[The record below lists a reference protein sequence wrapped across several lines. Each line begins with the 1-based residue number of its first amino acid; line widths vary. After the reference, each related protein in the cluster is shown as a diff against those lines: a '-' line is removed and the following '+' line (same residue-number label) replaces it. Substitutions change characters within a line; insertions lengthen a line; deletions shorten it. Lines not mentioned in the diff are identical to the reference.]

1 MGNLDRRSFLKG
13 GVVAA
18 GAAAFAGTLSACAP
32 SAPQET
38 GAADE
43 TLATTGEAWYGSP
56 ADPATFDVVDT
67 VDCEVLVCGL
77 GAGGI
82 TATAAAAEKGMNVI
96 AIEKG
101 AGHGSIKSNIG
112 IIGARIDA
120 DCGVEVDPMK
130 VLDEHTRYT
139 NGWCDPRVTRVWVRE
154 SGETF
159 DWICDSIAEFGAT
172 PFFEYDVDEGMHG
185 VWPVYPVEHGF
196 HYTYTEEEQAKADEA
211 VAQSGDPAAA
221 MGILPQVGDYVL
233 RKAEEWGADLR
244 YETQLLQ
251 LAQDDAGKVTGAYAQ
266 IKDGV
271 VLFNASK
278 GVILATG
285 GYEADPELLVEL
297 NPAAAAIGGVS
308 MAQAGC
314 NGEGIKAGIWVGG
327 QKDEIPTLMTFER
340 AAIAPDAELGY
351 PYQGMTCWM
360 GDQPFLK
367 VNMNGQ
373 RVCCETSPYDYPLFV
388 ASHQPGHKL
397 ASIWDSDYQNQIVSF
412 HTIGCSRINLSETV
426 NPDGVPTGVGLSFPA
441 NDMMIGAAIEAGIIQ
456 QADTIEELAEKLLI
470 DPAALTAT
478 VERYNELAA
487 KGVDEDFGKPA
498 KDLFALSKPPYFGS
512 YFGGHVLCT
521 IDGLRID
528 EHMRVVNADNQ
539 PIDGLYAVGNCSGSM
554 YAGSYPEL
562 FIGNANGRTITHA
575 RHAVMHIAGEVK

>member
-18 GAAAFAGTLSACAP
+18 GAAAFAGALSACAP

-82 TATAAAAEKGMNVI
+82 TAAAAAAEKGMNVI

-101 AGHGSIKSNIG
+101 AGHGSIKSDIG
-112 IIGARIDA
+112 VIGTRIDT
-120 DCGVEVDPMK
+120 VEVDPLQM
-130 VLDEHTRYT
+130 LNEHTRYA
-139 NGWCDPRVTRVWVRE
+139 NGWCDPRVTRVWATE
-154 SGETF
+154 SGATF
-159 DWICDSIAEFGAT
+159 DWISDSIAEFGAT
-172 PFFEYDVDEGMHG
+172 PYFEYDVDEGTHG
-185 VWPVYPVEHGF
+185 VWPVYPTDHGF
-196 HYTYTEEEQAKADEA
+196 HYTYTEEEQAKADAA
-211 VAQSGDPAAA
+211 VAESGDPAAA
-221 MGILPQVGDYVL
+221 QGILPQVGDYML
-233 RKAEEWGADLR
+233 KKAEEWGADLR
-244 YETQLLQ
+244 YETPFVQ
-251 LAQDDAGKVTGAYAQ
+251 LAQDENGKVTGAYAK
-266 IKDGV
+266 IGDGY

-285 GYEADPELLVEL
+285 GYEANPDLLAEL
-297 NPAAAAIGGVS
+297 NPDAAAIGGVS
-308 MAQAGC
+308 MTQAGC
-314 NGEGIKAGIWVGG
+314 EGEGIKAGIWAGG
-327 QKDEIPTLMTFER
+327 MKDEIPTLMTFAR
-340 AAIAPDAELGY
+340 AAVAPDAELGY
-351 PYQGMTCWM
+351 PYQGMTCWI

-367 VNMNGQ
+367 VNLDGA
-373 RVCCETSPYDYPLFV
+373 RVCCETAPYDYPLHV
-388 ASHQPGHKL
+388 AALQPEYKL
-397 ASIWDSDYQNQIVSF
+397 ASIWDSDYQNQTVAF
-412 HTIGCSRINLSETV
+412 HTIGCSRINMSDTV
-426 NPDGVPTGVGLSFPA
+426 DAAGVPTGEGLSFPA
-441 NDMMIGAAIEAGIIQ
+441 CDMMIGAAMEAGIVQ
-456 QADTIEELAEKLLI
+456 QADTIEELAEKLRV
-470 DPAALTAT
+470 DPAGLTAT

-498 KDLFALSKPPYFGS
+498 KDLLPLSKPPYFGAF
-512 YFGGHVLCT
+512 FGGHVLCT
-521 IDGLRID
+521 LDGLRID
-528 EHMRVVNADNQ
+528 EHMRVLNTERK
-539 PIDGLYAVGNCSGSM
+539 PIEGLYAVGNCSGSM

>member
-18 GAAAFAGTLSACAP
+18 GAAAFAGALSACAP

-82 TATAAAAEKGMNVI
+82 TAAAAAAEKGMNVI

-101 AGHGSIKSNIG
+101 AGHGSIKSDIG
-112 IIGARIDA
+112 VIGTRIDT
-120 DCGVEVDPMK
+120 VEVDPLQM
-130 VLDEHTRYT
+130 LNEHTRYA
-139 NGWCDPRVTRVWVRE
+139 NGWCDPRVTRVWATE
-154 SGETF
+154 SGATF
-159 DWICDSIAEFGAT
+159 DWISDSIAEFGAT
-172 PFFEYDVDEGMHG
+172 PYFEYDVDEGTHG
-185 VWPVYPVEHGF
+185 VWPVYPTDHGF
-196 HYTYTEEEQAKADEA
+196 HYTYTEEEQAKADAA
-211 VAQSGDPAAA
+211 VAESGDPAAA
-221 MGILPQVGDYVL
+221 QGILPQMGDYML
-233 RKAEEWGADLR
+233 KKAEEWGADLR
-244 YETQLLQ
+244 YETPFVQ
-251 LAQDDAGKVTGAYAQ
+251 LAQDENGKVTGAYAK
-266 IKDGV
+266 IGDGC

-285 GYEADPELLVEL
+285 GYEANPDLLAEL
-297 NPAAAAIGGVS
+297 NPDAAAIGGVS
-308 MAQAGC
+308 MTQAGC
-314 NGEGIKAGIWVGG
+314 EGEGIKAGIWAGG
-327 QKDEIPTLMTFER
+327 MKDEIPTLMTFAR
-340 AAIAPDAELGY
+340 AAVAPDAELGY
-351 PYQGMTCWM
+351 PYQGMTCWI

-367 VNMNGQ
+367 VNLDGA
-373 RVCCETSPYDYPLFV
+373 RVCCETAPYDYPLHV
-388 ASHQPGHKL
+388 AALQPEYKL
-397 ASIWDSDYQNQIVSF
+397 ASIWDSDYQNQIVAF
-412 HTIGCSRINLSETV
+412 HTIGCSRINMSDTV
-426 NPDGVPTGVGLSFPA
+426 DAAGVPTGEGLSFPA
-441 NDMMIGAAIEAGIIQ
+441 CDMMIGAAMEAGIVQ
-456 QADTIEELAEKLLI
+456 QADTIEELAEKLRV
-470 DPAALTAT
+470 DPAGLTAT

-498 KDLFALSKPPYFGS
+498 KDLLPLSKPPYFGAF
-512 YFGGHVLCT
+512 FGGHVLCT
-521 IDGLRID
+521 LDGLRID
-528 EHMRVVNADNQ
+528 EHMRVLNTERK
-539 PIDGLYAVGNCSGSM
+539 PIEGLYAVGNCSGSM

>member
-18 GAAAFAGTLSACAP
+18 GAAAFAGALSACAP

-82 TATAAAAEKGMNVI
+82 TAAAAAAEKGMNVI

-101 AGHGSIKSNIG
+101 AGHGSIKSDIG
-112 IIGARIDA
+112 VIGTRIDT
-120 DCGVEVDPMK
+120 VEVDPLQM
-130 VLDEHTRYT
+130 LNEHTRYA
-139 NGWCDPRVTRVWVRE
+139 NGWCDPRVTRAWATE
-154 SGETF
+154 SGVTF
-159 DWICDSIAEFGAT
+159 DWISDSIAEFGAT
-172 PFFEYDVDEGMHG
+172 PYFEYDVDEGTHG
-185 VWPVYPVEHGF
+185 VWPVYPTDHGF
-196 HYTYTEEEQAKADEA
+196 HYTYTEEEQAKADAA
-211 VAQSGDPAAA
+211 VAESGDPAAA
-221 MGILPQVGDYVL
+221 QGILPQVGDYML
-233 RKAEEWGADLR
+233 KKAEEWGADLR
-244 YETQLLQ
+244 YETPFVQ
-251 LAQDDAGKVTGAYAQ
+251 LAQDENGKVTGAYAK
-266 IKDGV
+266 IGDGC

-285 GYEADPELLVEL
+285 GYEANPDLLAEL
-297 NPAAAAIGGVS
+297 NPDAAAIGGVS
-308 MAQAGC
+308 MTQAGC
-314 NGEGIKAGIWVGG
+314 EGEGIKAGIWAGG
-327 QKDEIPTLMTFER
+327 MKDEIPTLMTFAR
-340 AAIAPDAELGY
+340 AAVAPDAELGY
-351 PYQGMTCWM
+351 PYQGMTCWI

-367 VNMNGQ
+367 VNLDGA
-373 RVCCETSPYDYPLFV
+373 RVCCETAPYDYPLHV
-388 ASHQPGHKL
+388 AALQPEYKL
-397 ASIWDSDYQNQIVSF
+397 ASIWDSDYQNQIVAF
-412 HTIGCSRINLSETV
+412 HTIGCSRINMSDTV
-426 NPDGVPTGVGLSFPA
+426 DAAGVPTGEGLSFPA
-441 NDMMIGAAIEAGIIQ
+441 CDMMIGAAMEAGIVQ
-456 QADTIEELAEKLLI
+456 QADTIEELAEKLRV
-470 DPAALTAT
+470 DPAGLTAT

-498 KDLFALSKPPYFGS
+498 KDLLPLSKPPYFGAF
-512 YFGGHVLCT
+512 FGGHVLCT
-521 IDGLRID
+521 LDGLRID
-528 EHMRVVNADNQ
+528 EHMRVLNTERK
-539 PIDGLYAVGNCSGSM
+539 PIEGLYAVGNCSGSM

>member
-18 GAAAFAGTLSACAP
+18 GAAAFAGALSACAP

-82 TATAAAAEKGMNVI
+82 TAAAAAAEKGMNVI

-101 AGHGSIKSNIG
+101 AGHGSIKSDIG
-112 IIGARIDA
+112 VIGTRIDT
-120 DCGVEVDPMK
+120 VEVDPLQM
-130 VLDEHTRYT
+130 LNEHTRYA
-139 NGWCDPRVTRVWVRE
+139 NGWCDPLVTRVWATE
-154 SGETF
+154 SGATF
-159 DWICDSIAEFGAT
+159 DWISDSIAEFGAT
-172 PFFEYDVDEGMHG
+172 PYFEYDVDEGTHG
-185 VWPVYPVEHGF
+185 VWPVYPTDHGF
-196 HYTYTEEEQAKADEA
+196 HYTYTEEEQAKADAA
-211 VAQSGDPAAA
+211 VAESGDPAAA
-221 MGILPQVGDYVL
+221 QGILPQVGDYML
-233 RKAEEWGADLR
+233 KKAEEWGADLR
-244 YETQLLQ
+244 YETPFVQ
-251 LAQDDAGKVTGAYAQ
+251 LAQDENGKVTGAYAK
-266 IKDGV
+266 IGDGY

-285 GYEADPELLVEL
+285 GYEANPDLLAEL
-297 NPAAAAIGGVS
+297 NPDAAAIGGVS
-308 MAQAGC
+308 MTQAGC
-314 NGEGIKAGIWVGG
+314 EGEGIKAGIWAGG
-327 QKDEIPTLMTFER
+327 MKDEIPTLMTFAR
-340 AAIAPDAELGY
+340 AAVAPDAELGY
-351 PYQGMTCWM
+351 PYQGMTCWI

-367 VNMNGQ
+367 VNLDGA
-373 RVCCETSPYDYPLFV
+373 RVCCETAPYDYPLHV
-388 ASHQPGHKL
+388 AALQPEYKL
-397 ASIWDSDYQNQIVSF
+397 ASIWDSDYQNQIVAF
-412 HTIGCSRINLSETV
+412 HTIGCSRINMSDTV
-426 NPDGVPTGVGLSFPA
+426 DAAGVPTGEGLSFPA
-441 NDMMIGAAIEAGIIQ
+441 CDMMIGAAMEAGIVQ
-456 QADTIEELAEKLLI
+456 QADTIEELAEKLRV
-470 DPAALTAT
+470 DPAGLTAT

-498 KDLFALSKPPYFGS
+498 KDLLPLSKPPYFGAF
-512 YFGGHVLCT
+512 FGGHVLCT
-521 IDGLRID
+521 LDGLRID
-528 EHMRVVNADNQ
+528 EHMRVLNTERK
-539 PIDGLYAVGNCSGSM
+539 PIEGLYAVGNCSGSM

>member
-18 GAAAFAGTLSACAP
+18 GAAAFAGALSACAP

-82 TATAAAAEKGMNVI
+82 TAAAAAAEKGMNVI

-101 AGHGSIKSNIG
+101 AGHGSIKSDIG
-112 IIGARIDA
+112 VIGTRIDT
-120 DCGVEVDPMK
+120 VEVDPLQM
-130 VLDEHTRYT
+130 LNEHTRYA
-139 NGWCDPRVTRVWVRE
+139 NGWCDPRVTRVWATE
-154 SGETF
+154 SGAAF
-159 DWICDSIAEFGAT
+159 DWISDSIAEFGAT
-172 PFFEYDVDEGMHG
+172 PYFEYDVDEGTHG
-185 VWPVYPVEHGF
+185 VWPVYPTDHGF
-196 HYTYTEEEQAKADEA
+196 HYTYTEEEQAKADAA
-211 VAQSGDPAAA
+211 VAESGDPAAA
-221 MGILPQVGDYVL
+221 QGILPQVGDYML
-233 RKAEEWGADLR
+233 KKAEEWGADLR
-244 YETQLLQ
+244 YETPFVQ
-251 LAQDDAGKVTGAYAQ
+251 LAQDENGKVTGAYAK
-266 IKDGV
+266 IGDGC

-285 GYEADPELLVEL
+285 GYEANPDLLAEL
-297 NPAAAAIGGVS
+297 NPDAAAIGGVS
-308 MAQAGC
+308 MTQAGC
-314 NGEGIKAGIWVGG
+314 EGEGIKAGIWAGG
-327 QKDEIPTLMTFER
+327 MKDEIPTLMTFAR
-340 AAIAPDAELGY
+340 AAVAPDAELGY
-351 PYQGMTCWM
+351 PYQGMTCWI

-367 VNMNGQ
+367 VNLDGA
-373 RVCCETSPYDYPLFV
+373 RVCCETAPYDYPLHV
-388 ASHQPGHKL
+388 AALQPEYKL
-397 ASIWDSDYQNQIVSF
+397 ASIWDSDYQNQIVAF
-412 HTIGCSRINLSETV
+412 HTIGCSRINMSDTV
-426 NPDGVPTGVGLSFPA
+426 DAAGVPTGEGLSFPA
-441 NDMMIGAAIEAGIIQ
+441 CDMMIGAAMEAGIVQ
-456 QADTIEELAEKLLI
+456 QADTIEELAEKLRV
-470 DPAALTAT
+470 DPAGLTAT

-498 KDLFALSKPPYFGS
+498 KDLLPLSKPPYFGAF
-512 YFGGHVLCT
+512 FGGHVLCT
-521 IDGLRID
+521 LDGLRID
-528 EHMRVVNADNQ
+528 EHMRVLNTERK
-539 PIDGLYAVGNCSGSM
+539 PIEGLYAVGNCSGSM

>member
-18 GAAAFAGTLSACAP
+18 GAAAFAGALSACAP

-82 TATAAAAEKGMNVI
+82 TAAAAAAEKGMNVI

-101 AGHGSIKSNIG
+101 AGHGSIKSDIG
-112 IIGARIDA
+112 VIGTRIDT
-120 DCGVEVDPMK
+120 VEVDPLQM
-130 VLDEHTRYT
+130 LNEHTRYA
-139 NGWCDPRVTRVWVRE
+139 NGWCDPRVTRVWATE
-154 SGETF
+154 SGVTF
-159 DWICDSIAEFGAT
+159 DWISDSIAEFGAT
-172 PFFEYDVDEGMHG
+172 PYFEYDVDEGTHG
-185 VWPVYPVEHGF
+185 VWPVYPTDHGF
-196 HYTYTEEEQAKADEA
+196 HYTYTEEEQAKADAA
-211 VAQSGDPAAA
+211 VAESGDPAAA
-221 MGILPQVGDYVL
+221 QGILPQVGDYML
-233 RKAEEWGADLR
+233 KKAEEWGADLR
-244 YETQLLQ
+244 YETPFVQ
-251 LAQDDAGKVTGAYAQ
+251 LAQDENGKVTGAYAK
-266 IKDGV
+266 IGDGC

-285 GYEADPELLVEL
+285 GYEANPDLLAEL
-297 NPAAAAIGGVS
+297 NPDAAAIGGVS
-308 MAQAGC
+308 MTQAGC
-314 NGEGIKAGIWVGG
+314 EGEGIKAGIWAGG
-327 QKDEIPTLMTFER
+327 MKDEIPTLMTFAR
-340 AAIAPDAELGY
+340 AAVAPDAELGY
-351 PYQGMTCWM
+351 PYQGMTCWI

-367 VNMNGQ
+367 VNLDGA
-373 RVCCETSPYDYPLFV
+373 RVCCETAPYDYPLHV
-388 ASHQPGHKL
+388 AALQPEYKL
-397 ASIWDSDYQNQIVSF
+397 ASIWDSDYQNQIVAF
-412 HTIGCSRINLSETV
+412 HTIGCSRINMSDTV
-426 NPDGVPTGVGLSFPA
+426 DAAGVPTGEGLSFPVC
-441 NDMMIGAAIEAGIIQ
+441 DMMIGAAMEAGIVQ
-456 QADTIEELAEKLLI
+456 QADTIEELAEKLRV
-470 DPAALTAT
+470 DPAGLTAT

-498 KDLFALSKPPYFGS
+498 KDLLPLSKPPYFGAF
-512 YFGGHVLCT
+512 FGGHVLCT
-521 IDGLRID
+521 LDGLRID
-528 EHMRVVNADNQ
+528 EHMRVLNTERK
-539 PIDGLYAVGNCSGSM
+539 PIEGLYAVGNCSGSM

>member
-18 GAAAFAGTLSACAP
+18 GAAAFAGALSACAP

-82 TATAAAAEKGMNVI
+82 TAAAAAAEKGMNVI

-101 AGHGSIKSNIG
+101 AGHGSIKSDIG
-112 IIGARIDA
+112 VIGTRIDT
-120 DCGVEVDPMK
+120 VEVDPLQM
-130 VLDEHTRYT
+130 LNEHTRYA
-139 NGWCDPRVTRVWVRE
+139 NGWCDPRVTRVWATE
-154 SGETF
+154 SGATF
-159 DWICDSIAEFGAT
+159 DWISDSIAEFGAT
-172 PFFEYDVDEGMHG
+172 PYFEYDVDEGTHG
-185 VWPVYPVEHGF
+185 VWPVYPTDHGF
-196 HYTYTEEEQAKADEA
+196 HYTYTEEEQAKADAA
-211 VAQSGDPAAA
+211 VAESGDPAAA
-221 MGILPQVGDYVL
+221 QGILPQVGDYML
-233 RKAEEWGADLR
+233 KKAEEWGADLR
-244 YETQLLQ
+244 YETPFVQ
-251 LAQDDAGKVTGAYAQ
+251 LAQDENGKVTGAYAK
-266 IKDGV
+266 IGDGC

-285 GYEADPELLVEL
+285 GYEANPDLLAEL
-297 NPAAAAIGGVS
+297 NPDAAAIGGVS
-308 MAQAGC
+308 MTQAGC
-314 NGEGIKAGIWVGG
+314 EGEGIKAGIWAGG
-327 QKDEIPTLMTFER
+327 MKDEIPTLMTFAR
-340 AAIAPDAELGY
+340 AAVAPDAELGY
-351 PYQGMTCWM
+351 PYQGMTCWI

-367 VNMNGQ
+367 VNLDGA
-373 RVCCETSPYDYPLFV
+373 RVCCETAPYDYPLHV
-388 ASHQPGHKL
+388 AALQPEYKL
-397 ASIWDSDYQNQIVSF
+397 ASIWDSDYQNQIVAF
-412 HTIGCSRINLSETV
+412 HTIGCSRINMSDTV
-426 NPDGVPTGVGLSFPA
+426 DAAGVPTGEGLSFPA
-441 NDMMIGAAIEAGIIQ
+441 CDMMIGAAMEAGIVQ
-456 QADTIEELAEKLLI
+456 QADTIEELAEKLRV
-470 DPAALTAT
+470 DPAGLTAT

-498 KDLFALSKPPYFGS
+498 KDLLPLSKPPYFGAL
-512 YFGGHVLCT
+512 FGGHVLCT
-521 IDGLRID
+521 LDGLRID
-528 EHMRVVNADNQ
+528 EHMRVLNTERK
-539 PIDGLYAVGNCSGSM
+539 PIEGLYAVGNCSGSM

>member
-18 GAAAFAGTLSACAP
+18 GAAAFAGALSACAP

-82 TATAAAAEKGMNVI
+82 TAAAAAAEKGMNVI

-101 AGHGSIKSNIG
+101 AGHGSIKSDIG
-112 IIGARIDA
+112 VIGTRIDT
-120 DCGVEVDPMK
+120 VEVDPLQM
-130 VLDEHTRYT
+130 LNEHTRYA
-139 NGWCDPRVTRVWVRE
+139 NGWCDPRVTRVWATE
-154 SGETF
+154 SGVTF
-159 DWICDSIAEFGAT
+159 DWISDSIAEFGAT
-172 PFFEYDVDEGMHG
+172 PYFEYDVDEGTHG
-185 VWPVYPVEHGF
+185 VWPVYPTDHGF
-196 HYTYTEEEQAKADEA
+196 HYTYTEEEQAKADAA
-211 VAQSGDPAAA
+211 VAESGDPAAA
-221 MGILPQVGDYVL
+221 QGILPQVGDYML
-233 RKAEEWGADLR
+233 KKAEEWGADLR
-244 YETQLLQ
+244 YETPFVQ
-251 LAQDDAGKVTGAYAQ
+251 LAQDENGKVTGAYAK
-266 IKDGV
+266 IGDGC

-285 GYEADPELLVEL
+285 GYEANPDLLAEL
-297 NPAAAAIGGVS
+297 NPDAAAIGGVS
-308 MAQAGC
+308 MTQAGC
-314 NGEGIKAGIWVGG
+314 EGEGIKAGIWAGG
-327 QKDEIPTLMTFER
+327 MKDEIPTLMTFAR
-340 AAIAPDAELGY
+340 AAVAPDAELGY
-351 PYQGMTCWM
+351 PYQGMTCWI

-367 VNMNGQ
+367 VNLDGA
-373 RVCCETSPYDYPLFV
+373 RVCCETAPYDYPLHV
-388 ASHQPGHKL
+388 AALQPEYKL
-397 ASIWDSDYQNQIVSF
+397 ASIWDSDYQNQIVAF
-412 HTIGCSRINLSETV
+412 HTIGCSRINMSDTV
-426 NPDGVPTGVGLSFPA
+426 DAAGVPTGEGLSFPA
-441 NDMMIGAAIEAGIIQ
+441 CDMMIGAAMEAGIVQ
-456 QADTIEELAEKLLI
+456 QADTIEELAEKLRV
-470 DPAALTAT
+470 DPAGLTAT

-498 KDLFALSKPPYFGS
+498 KDLLPLSKPPYFGAF
-512 YFGGHVLCT
+512 FGGHVLYT
-521 IDGLRID
+521 LDGLRID
-528 EHMRVVNADNQ
+528 EHMRVLNTERK
-539 PIDGLYAVGNCSGSM
+539 PIEGLYAVGNCSGSM

>member
-18 GAAAFAGTLSACAP
+18 GAAAFAGALSACAP

-82 TATAAAAEKGMNVI
+82 TAAAAAAEKGMNVI

-101 AGHGSIKSNIG
+101 AGHGSIKSDIG
-112 IIGARIDA
+112 VIGTRIDT
-120 DCGVEVDPMK
+120 VEVDPLQM
-130 VLDEHTRYT
+130 LNEHTRYA
-139 NGWCDPRVTRVWVRE
+139 NGWCDPRVTRVWATE
-154 SGETF
+154 SGATF
-159 DWICDSIAEFGAT
+159 DWISDSIAEFGAT
-172 PFFEYDVDEGMHG
+172 PYFEYDVDEGTHG
-185 VWPVYPVEHGF
+185 VWPVYPTDHGF
-196 HYTYTEEEQAKADEA
+196 HYTYTEEEQAKADAA
-211 VAQSGDPAAA
+211 VAESGDPAAA
-221 MGILPQVGDYVL
+221 QGILPQVGDYML
-233 RKAEEWGADLR
+233 KKAEEWGADLR
-244 YETQLLQ
+244 YETPFVQ
-251 LAQDDAGKVTGAYAQ
+251 LAQDENGKVTGAYAK
-266 IKDGV
+266 IGDGY

-285 GYEADPELLVEL
+285 GYEANPDLLAEL
-297 NPAAAAIGGVS
+297 NPDAAAIGGVS
-308 MAQAGC
+308 MTQAGC
-314 NGEGIKAGIWVGG
+314 EGEGIKAGIWAGG
-327 QKDEIPTLMTFER
+327 MKDEIPTLMTFAR
-340 AAIAPDAELGY
+340 AAVAPDAELGY
-351 PYQGMTCWM
+351 PYQGMTCWI

-367 VNMNGQ
+367 VNLDGA
-373 RVCCETSPYDYPLFV
+373 RVCCETAPYDYPLHV
-388 ASHQPGHKL
+388 AALQPEYKL
-397 ASIWDSDYQNQIVSF
+397 ASIWDSDYQNQIVAF
-412 HTIGCSRINLSETV
+412 HTIGCSRINMSDTV
-426 NPDGVPTGVGLSFPA
+426 DAAGVPTGEGMPFPHR
-441 NDMMIGAAIEAGIIQ
+441 DMMIGAAMEAGIVQ
-456 QADTIEELAEKLLI
+456 QADTIEELAEKLRV
-470 DPAALTAT
+470 DPAGLTAT

-498 KDLFALSKPPYFGS
+498 KDLLPLSKPPYFGAF
-512 YFGGHVLCT
+512 FGGHVLCT
-521 IDGLRID
+521 LDGLRID
-528 EHMRVVNADNQ
+528 EHMRVLNTERK
-539 PIDGLYAVGNCSGSM
+539 PIEGLYAVGNCSGSM

>member
-18 GAAAFAGTLSACAP
+18 GAAAFAGALSACAP

-82 TATAAAAEKGMNVI
+82 TAAAAAAEKGMNVI

-101 AGHGSIKSNIG
+101 AGHGSIKSDIG
-112 IIGARIDA
+112 VIGTRIDT
-120 DCGVEVDPMK
+120 VEVDPLQM
-130 VLDEHTRYT
+130 LNEHTRYA
-139 NGWCDPRVTRVWVRE
+139 NGWCDPRVTRVWATE
-154 SGETF
+154 SGATF
-159 DWICDSIAEFGAT
+159 DWISDSIAEFGAT
-172 PFFEYDVDEGMHG
+172 PYFEYDVDEGTHG
-185 VWPVYPVEHGF
+185 VWPVYPTDHGF
-196 HYTYTEEEQAKADEA
+196 HYTYTEEEQAKADAA
-211 VAQSGDPAAA
+211 VAESGDPAAA
-221 MGILPQVGDYVL
+221 QGILPQVGDYML
-233 RKAEEWGADLR
+233 KKAEEWGADLR
-244 YETQLLQ
+244 YETPFVQ
-251 LAQDDAGKVTGAYAQ
+251 LAQDENGKVTGAYAK
-266 IKDGV
+266 IGDGY

-285 GYEADPELLVEL
+285 GYEANPDLLAEL
-297 NPAAAAIGGVS
+297 NPDAAAIGGAS
-308 MAQAGC
+308 MTQAGC
-314 NGEGIKAGIWVGG
+314 EGEGIKAGIWAGG
-327 QKDEIPTLMTFER
+327 MKDEIPTLMTFAR
-340 AAIAPDAELGY
+340 AAVAPDAELGY
-351 PYQGMTCWM
+351 PYQGMTCWI

-367 VNMNGQ
+367 VNLDGA
-373 RVCCETSPYDYPLFV
+373 RVCCETAPYDYPLHV
-388 ASHQPGHKL
+388 AALQPEYKL
-397 ASIWDSDYQNQIVSF
+397 ASIWDSDYQNQIVAF
-412 HTIGCSRINLSETV
+412 HTIGCSRINMSDTV
-426 NPDGVPTGVGLSFPA
+426 DAAGVPTGEGLSFPA
-441 NDMMIGAAIEAGIIQ
+441 CDMMIGAAMEAGIVQ
-456 QADTIEELAEKLLI
+456 QADTIEELAEKLRV
-470 DPAALTAT
+470 DPAGLTAT

-498 KDLFALSKPPYFGS
+498 KDLLPLSKPPYFGAF
-512 YFGGHVLCT
+512 FGGHVLCT
-521 IDGLRID
+521 LDGLRID
-528 EHMRVVNADNQ
+528 EHMRVLNTERK
-539 PIDGLYAVGNCSGSM
+539 PIEGLYAVGNCSGSM

>member
-18 GAAAFAGTLSACAP
+18 GAAAFAGALSACAP

-82 TATAAAAEKGMNVI
+82 TAAAAAAEKGMNVI

-101 AGHGSIKSNIG
+101 AGHGSIKSDIG
-112 IIGARIDA
+112 VIGTRIDT
-120 DCGVEVDPMK
+120 VEVDPLQM
-130 VLDEHTRYT
+130 LNEHTRYA
-139 NGWCDPRVTRVWVRE
+139 NGWCDPRVTRVWATE
-154 SGETF
+154 SGATF
-159 DWICDSIAEFGAT
+159 DWISDSIAEFGAT
-172 PFFEYDVDEGMHG
+172 PYFEYDVDEGTHG
-185 VWPVYPVEHGF
+185 VWPVYPTDHGF
-196 HYTYTEEEQAKADEA
+196 HYTYTEEEQAKADAA
-211 VAQSGDPAAA
+211 VAESGDPAAA
-221 MGILPQVGDYVL
+221 QGILPQVGDYML
-233 RKAEEWGADLR
+233 KKAEEWGADLR
-244 YETQLLQ
+244 YETPFVQ
-251 LAQDDAGKVTGAYAQ
+251 LAQDENGKVTGAYAK
-266 IKDGV
+266 IGDGC

-285 GYEADPELLVEL
+285 GYEANPDLLAEL
-297 NPAAAAIGGVS
+297 NPDAAAIGGVS
-308 MAQAGC
+308 MIQAGC
-314 NGEGIKAGIWVGG
+314 EGEGIKAGIWAGG
-327 QKDEIPTLMTFER
+327 MKDEIPTLMTFAR
-340 AAIAPDAELGY
+340 AAVAPDAELGY
-351 PYQGMTCWM
+351 PYQGMTCWI

-367 VNMNGQ
+367 VNLDGA
-373 RVCCETSPYDYPLFV
+373 RVCCETAPYDYPLHV
-388 ASHQPGHKL
+388 AALQPEYKL
-397 ASIWDSDYQNQIVSF
+397 ASIWDSDYQNQIVAF
-412 HTIGCSRINLSETV
+412 HTIGCSRINMSDTV
-426 NPDGVPTGVGLSFPA
+426 DAAGVPTGEGLSFPA
-441 NDMMIGAAIEAGIIQ
+441 CDMMIGAAMEAGIVQ
-456 QADTIEELAEKLLI
+456 QADTIEELAEKLRV
-470 DPAALTAT
+470 DPAGLTAT

-498 KDLFALSKPPYFGS
+498 KDLLPLSKPPYFGAF
-512 YFGGHVLCT
+512 FGGHVLCT
-521 IDGLRID
+521 LDGLRID
-528 EHMRVVNADNQ
+528 EHMRVLNTERK
-539 PIDGLYAVGNCSGSM
+539 PIEGLYAVGNCSGSM

>member
-18 GAAAFAGTLSACAP
+18 GAAAFAGALSACAP

-82 TATAAAAEKGMNVI
+82 TAAAAAAEKGMNVI

-101 AGHGSIKSNIG
+101 AGHGSIKSDIG
-112 IIGARIDA
+112 VIGTRIDT
-120 DCGVEVDPMK
+120 VEVDPLQM
-130 VLDEHTRYT
+130 LNEHTRYA
-139 NGWCDPRVTRVWVRE
+139 NGWCDPRVTRVWATE
-154 SGETF
+154 SGVTF
-159 DWICDSIAEFGAT
+159 DWISDSIAEFGAT
-172 PFFEYDVDEGMHG
+172 PYFEYDVDEGTHG
-185 VWPVYPVEHGF
+185 VWPVYPTDHGF
-196 HYTYTEEEQAKADEA
+196 HYTYTEEEQAKADAA
-211 VAQSGDPAAA
+211 VAESGDPAAA
-221 MGILPQVGDYVL
+221 QGILPQAGDYML
-233 RKAEEWGADLR
+233 KKAEEWGADLR
-244 YETQLLQ
+244 YETPFVQ
-251 LAQDDAGKVTGAYAQ
+251 LAQDENGKVTGAYAK
-266 IKDGV
+266 IGDGC

-285 GYEADPELLVEL
+285 GYEANPDLLAEL
-297 NPAAAAIGGVS
+297 NPDAAAIGGVS
-308 MAQAGC
+308 MTQAGC
-314 NGEGIKAGIWVGG
+314 EGEGIKAGIWAGG
-327 QKDEIPTLMTFER
+327 MKDEIPTLMTFAR
-340 AAIAPDAELGY
+340 AAVAPDAELGY
-351 PYQGMTCWM
+351 PYQGMTCWI

-367 VNMNGQ
+367 VNLDGA
-373 RVCCETSPYDYPLFV
+373 RVCCETAPYDYPLHV
-388 ASHQPGHKL
+388 AALQPEYKL
-397 ASIWDSDYQNQIVSF
+397 ASIWDSDYQNQIVAF
-412 HTIGCSRINLSETV
+412 HTIGCSRINMSDTV
-426 NPDGVPTGVGLSFPA
+426 DAAGVPTGEGLSFPA
-441 NDMMIGAAIEAGIIQ
+441 CDMMIGAAMEAGIVQ
-456 QADTIEELAEKLLI
+456 QADTIEELAEKLRV
-470 DPAALTAT
+470 DPAGLTAT

-498 KDLFALSKPPYFGS
+498 KDLLPLSKPPYFGAF
-512 YFGGHVLCT
+512 FGGHVLCT
-521 IDGLRID
+521 LDGLRID
-528 EHMRVVNADNQ
+528 EHMRVLNTERK
-539 PIDGLYAVGNCSGSM
+539 PIEGLYAVGNCSGSM

>member
-101 AGHGSIKSNIG
+101 AGHGSIKSDIG
-112 IIGARIDA
+112 VIGTRIDT
-120 DCGVEVDPMK
+120 VEVDPLQM
-130 VLDEHTRYT
+130 LNEHTRYA
-139 NGWCDPRVTRVWVRE
+139 NGWCDPRVTRVWATE
-154 SGETF
+154 SGATF
-159 DWICDSIAEFGAT
+159 DWISDSIAEFGAT
-172 PFFEYDVDEGMHG
+172 PYFEYDVDEGAHG
-185 VWPVYPVEHGF
+185 VWPVYPTDHGF
-196 HYTYTEEEQAKADEA
+196 HYTYTEEEQAKADAA
-211 VAQSGDPAAA
+211 VAESGDPAAA
-221 MGILPQVGDYVL
+221 QGILPQVGDYML
-233 RKAEEWGADLR
+233 KKAEEWGADLR
-244 YETQLLQ
+244 YETPFVQ
-251 LAQDDAGKVTGAYAQ
+251 LAQDENGKVTGAYA
-266 IKDGV
+266 KTGDGY

-285 GYEADPELLVEL
+285 GYEANPDLLAEL
-297 NPAAAAIGGVS
+297 NPDAAAIGGVS
-308 MAQAGC
+308 MTQAGC
-314 NGEGIKAGIWVGG
+314 EGDGIKAGIWAGG
-327 QKDEIPTLMTFER
+327 MKDEIPTLMTFAR
-340 AAIAPDAELGY
+340 AAVAPDAELGY
-351 PYQGMTCWM
+351 PYQGMTCWI

-367 VNMNGQ
+367 VNLDGA
-373 RVCCETSPYDYPLFV
+373 RVCCETAPYDYPLHV
-388 ASHQPGHKL
+388 AALQPEYKL
-397 ASIWDSDYQNQIVSF
+397 ASIWDSDYQNQIVAF
-412 HTIGCSRINLSETV
+412 HTIGCSRINMSDTV
-426 NPDGVPTGVGLSFPA
+426 DAAGVPTGEGLSFPA
-441 NDMMIGAAIEAGIIQ
+441 CDMMIGAAMEAGIVQ
-456 QADTIEELAEKLLI
+456 QADTIEELAEKLRV
-470 DPAALTAT
+470 DPAGLTAT

-498 KDLFALSKPPYFGS
+498 KDLLPLSKPPYFGAF
-512 YFGGHVLCT
+512 FGGHVLCT
-521 IDGLRID
+521 LDGLRID
-528 EHMRVVNADNQ
+528 EHMRVLSTDRK
-539 PIDGLYAVGNCSGSM
+539 PIEGLYAVGNCSGSV
-554 YAGSYPEL
+554 YAATYPEL

>member
-18 GAAAFAGTLSACAP
+18 GAAAFAGALSACAP

-82 TATAAAAEKGMNVI
+82 TAAAAAAEKGMNVI

-101 AGHGSIKSNIG
+101 AGHGSIKSDIG
-112 IIGARIDA
+112 VIGTRIDT
-120 DCGVEVDPMK
+120 VEVDPLQM
-130 VLDEHTRYT
+130 LNEHTRYA
-139 NGWCDPRVTRVWVRE
+139 NGWCDPRVTRVWATE
-154 SGETF
+154 SGVTF
-159 DWICDSIAEFGAT
+159 DWISDSIAEFGAT
-172 PFFEYDVDEGMHG
+172 PYFEYDVDEGTHG
-185 VWPVYPVEHGF
+185 VWPVYPTDHGF
-196 HYTYTEEEQAKADEA
+196 HYTYTEEEQAKADAA
-211 VAQSGDPAAA
+211 VAESGDPAAA
-221 MGILPQVGDYVL
+221 QGILPQVGDYML
-233 RKAEEWGADLR
+233 KKAEEWGADLR
-244 YETQLLQ
+244 YETPFVQ
-251 LAQDDAGKVTGAYAQ
+251 LAQDENGKVTGAYAK
-266 IKDGV
+266 IGDGC

-285 GYEADPELLVEL
+285 GYEANPDLLAEL
-297 NPAAAAIGGVS
+297 NPDAAAIGGVS
-308 MAQAGC
+308 MTQAGC
-314 NGEGIKAGIWVGG
+314 EGEGIKAGIWAGG
-327 QKDEIPTLMTFER
+327 MKDEIPTLMTFAR
-340 AAIAPDAELGY
+340 AAVAPDAELGY
-351 PYQGMTCWM
+351 PYQGMTCWI

-367 VNMNGQ
+367 VNLDGA
-373 RVCCETSPYDYPLFV
+373 RVCCETAPYDYPLHV
-388 ASHQPGHKL
+388 AALQPEYKL
-397 ASIWDSDYQNQIVSF
+397 ASIWDSDYRNQIVAF
-412 HTIGCSRINLSETV
+412 HTIGCSRINMSDTV
-426 NPDGVPTGVGLSFPA
+426 DAAGVPTGEGLSFPA
-441 NDMMIGAAIEAGIIQ
+441 CDMMIGAAMEAGIVQ
-456 QADTIEELAEKLLI
+456 QADTIEELAEKLRV
-470 DPAALTAT
+470 DPAGLTAT

-498 KDLFALSKPPYFGS
+498 KDLLPLSKPPYFGAF
-512 YFGGHVLCT
+512 FGGHVLCT
-521 IDGLRID
+521 LDGLRID
-528 EHMRVVNADNQ
+528 EHMRVLNTERK
-539 PIDGLYAVGNCSGSM
+539 PIEGLYAVGNCSGSM

>member
-18 GAAAFAGTLSACAP
+18 GAAAFAGALSACAP

-82 TATAAAAEKGMNVI
+82 TAAAAAAEKGMNVI

-101 AGHGSIKSNIG
+101 AGHGSIKSDIG
-112 IIGARIDA
+112 VIGTRIDT
-120 DCGVEVDPMK
+120 VEVDPLQM
-130 VLDEHTRYT
+130 LNEHTRYA
-139 NGWCDPRVTRVWVRE
+139 NGWCDPRVTRVWATE
-154 SGETF
+154 SGVTF
-159 DWICDSIAEFGAT
+159 DWISDSIAEFGAT
-172 PFFEYDVDEGMHG
+172 PYFEYDVDEGTHG
-185 VWPVYPVEHGF
+185 VWPVYPTDHGF
-196 HYTYTEEEQAKADEA
+196 HYTYTEEEQAKADAA
-211 VAQSGDPAAA
+211 VAESGDPAAA
-221 MGILPQVGDYVL
+221 QGILPQVGDYML
-233 RKAEEWGADLR
+233 KKAEEWGADLR
-244 YETQLLQ
+244 YETLFVQ
-251 LAQDDAGKVTGAYAQ
+251 LAQDENGKVTGAYAK
-266 IKDGV
+266 IGDGC

-285 GYEADPELLVEL
+285 GYEANPDLLAEL
-297 NPAAAAIGGVS
+297 NPDAAAIGGVS
-308 MAQAGC
+308 MTQAGC
-314 NGEGIKAGIWVGG
+314 EGEGIKAGIWAGG
-327 QKDEIPTLMTFER
+327 MKDEIPTLMTFAR
-340 AAIAPDAELGY
+340 AAVAPDAELGY
-351 PYQGMTCWM
+351 PYQGMTCWI

-367 VNMNGQ
+367 VNLDGA
-373 RVCCETSPYDYPLFV
+373 RVCCETAPYDYPLHV
-388 ASHQPGHKL
+388 AALQPEYKL
-397 ASIWDSDYQNQIVSF
+397 ASIWDSDYQNQIVAF
-412 HTIGCSRINLSETV
+412 HTIGCSRINMSDTV
-426 NPDGVPTGVGLSFPA
+426 DAAGVPTGEGLSFPA
-441 NDMMIGAAIEAGIIQ
+441 CDMMIGAAMEAGIVQ
-456 QADTIEELAEKLLI
+456 QADTIEELAEKLRV
-470 DPAALTAT
+470 DPAGLTAT

-498 KDLFALSKPPYFGS
+498 KDLLPLSKPPYFGAF
-512 YFGGHVLCT
+512 FGGHVLCT
-521 IDGLRID
+521 LDGLRID
-528 EHMRVVNADNQ
+528 EHMRVLNTERK
-539 PIDGLYAVGNCSGSM
+539 PIEGLYAVGNCSGSM

>member
-101 AGHGSIKSNIG
+101 AGHGSIKSDIG
-112 IIGARIDA
+112 VIGTRIDT
-120 DCGVEVDPMK
+120 VEVDPFQM
-130 VLDEHTRYT
+130 LNEHTRYT
-139 NGWCDPRVTRVWVRE
+139 NGWCDPRVTRVWATE
-154 SGETF
+154 SGATF
-159 DWICDSIAEFGAT
+159 DWISDSIAEFGAT
-172 PFFEYDVDEGMHG
+172 PYFEYDVDEGTHG
-185 VWPVYPVEHGF
+185 VWPVYPTDHGF
-196 HYTYTEEEQAKADEA
+196 HYTYTEEEQAKADAA
-211 VAQSGDPAAA
+211 VAESGDPAAA
-221 MGILPQVGDYVL
+221 QGILPQVGDYML
-233 RKAEEWGADLR
+233 KKAEEWGADLR
-244 YETQLLQ
+244 YETPFVQ
-251 LAQDDAGKVTGAYAQ
+251 LAQDENGKVTGAYA
-266 IKDGV
+266 KTGDGY

-285 GYEADPELLVEL
+285 GYEANPDLLAEL
-297 NPAAAAIGGVS
+297 NPDAAAIGGVS
-308 MAQAGC
+308 MTQAGC
-314 NGEGIKAGIWVGG
+314 EGDGIKAGIWAGG
-327 QKDEIPTLMTFER
+327 MKDEIPTLMTFAR
-340 AAIAPDAELGY
+340 AAVAPDAELGY
-351 PYQGMTCWM
+351 PYQGMTCWI

-367 VNMNGQ
+367 VNLDGA
-373 RVCCETSPYDYPLFV
+373 RVCCETAPYDYPLHV
-388 ASHQPGHKL
+388 AALQPEYKL
-397 ASIWDSDYQNQIVSF
+397 ASIWDSDYQNQIVAF
-412 HTIGCSRINLSETV
+412 HTIGCSRINMSDTV
-426 NPDGVPTGVGLSFPA
+426 DAAGVPTGEGLSFPA
-441 NDMMIGAAIEAGIIQ
+441 CDMMIGAAMEAGIVQ
-456 QADTIEELAEKLLI
+456 QADTIEELAEKLRV
-470 DPAALTAT
+470 DPAGLTAT

-498 KDLFALSKPPYFGS
+498 KDLLPLSKPPYFGAF
-512 YFGGHVLCT
+512 FGGHVLCT
-521 IDGLRID
+521 LDGLRID
-528 EHMRVVNADNQ
+528 EHMRVLSTDRK
-539 PIDGLYAVGNCSGSM
+539 PIEGLYAVGNCSGSV
-554 YAGSYPEL
+554 YAATYPEL

>member
-18 GAAAFAGTLSACAP
+18 GAAAFAGALSACAP

-82 TATAAAAEKGMNVI
+82 TAAAAAAEKGMNVI

-101 AGHGSIKSNIG
+101 AGHGSIKSDIG
-112 IIGARIDA
+112 VIGTRIDT
-120 DCGVEVDPMK
+120 VEVDPLQM
-130 VLDEHTRYT
+130 LNEHTRYA
-139 NGWCDPRVTRVWVRE
+139 NGWCDPRVTRVWATE
-154 SGETF
+154 SGATF
-159 DWICDSIAEFGAT
+159 DWISDSIAEFGAT
-172 PFFEYDVDEGMHG
+172 PYFEYDVDEGTHG
-185 VWPVYPVEHGF
+185 VWPVYPTDHGF
-196 HYTYTEEEQAKADEA
+196 HYTYTEEEQAKADAA
-211 VAQSGDPAAA
+211 VAESGDPAAA
-221 MGILPQVGDYVL
+221 QGILPQVGDYML
-233 RKAEEWGADLR
+233 KKAEEWGADLR
-244 YETQLLQ
+244 YETPFVQ
-251 LAQDDAGKVTGAYAQ
+251 LAQDENGKVTGAYAK
-266 IKDGV
+266 IGDGC

-285 GYEADPELLVEL
+285 GYEANPDLLAEL
-297 NPAAAAIGGVS
+297 NPDAAAIGGVS
-308 MAQAGC
+308 MTQAGC
-314 NGEGIKAGIWVGG
+314 EGEGIKAGIWAGG
-327 QKDEIPTLMTFER
+327 MKDEIPTLMTFAR
-340 AAIAPDAELGY
+340 AAVAPDAELGY
-351 PYQGMTCWM
+351 PYQGMTCWI

-367 VNMNGQ
+367 VNLDGA
-373 RVCCETSPYDYPLFV
+373 RVCCETAPYDYPLHV
-388 ASHQPGHKL
+388 AALQPEYKL
-397 ASIWDSDYQNQIVSF
+397 ASIWDSDYQNQIVAF
-412 HTIGCSRINLSETV
+412 HTIGCSRINMSDTV
-426 NPDGVPTGVGLSFPA
+426 DAAGVPTGEGLSFPA
-441 NDMMIGAAIEAGIIQ
+441 CDMMIGAAMEAGIVQ
-456 QADTIEELAEKLLI
+456 QADTIEELAEKLRV
-470 DPAALTAT
+470 DPAGLTAT

-498 KDLFALSKPPYFGS
+498 KDLLPLSRPPYFGAF
-512 YFGGHVLCT
+512 FGGHVLCT
-521 IDGLRID
+521 LDGLRID
-528 EHMRVVNADNQ
+528 EHMRVLNTERK
-539 PIDGLYAVGNCSGSM
+539 PIEGLYAVGNCSGSM

>member
-101 AGHGSIKSNIG
+101 AGHGSIKSDIG
-112 IIGARIDA
+112 VIGTRIDT
-120 DCGVEVDPMK
+120 VEVDPLQM
-130 VLDEHTRYT
+130 LNEHTRYA
-139 NGWCDPRVTRVWVRE
+139 NGWCDPRVTRVWATE
-154 SGETF
+154 SGATF
-159 DWICDSIAEFGAT
+159 DWISDSIAEFGAT
-172 PFFEYDVDEGMHG
+172 PYFEYDVDEGTHG
-185 VWPVYPVEHGF
+185 VWPVYPTDHGF
-196 HYTYTEEEQAKADEA
+196 HYTYTEEEQAKADAA
-211 VAQSGDPAAA
+211 VAESGDPAAA
-221 MGILPQVGDYVL
+221 QGILPQVGDYML
-233 RKAEEWGADLR
+233 KKAEEWGADLR
-244 YETQLLQ
+244 YETPFVQ
-251 LAQDDAGKVTGAYAQ
+251 LAQDENGKVTGAYA
-266 IKDGV
+266 KTGDGY

-285 GYEADPELLVEL
+285 GYEANPDLLAEL
-297 NPAAAAIGGVS
+297 NPDAAAIGGVS
-308 MAQAGC
+308 MTQAGC
-314 NGEGIKAGIWVGG
+314 EGDGIKAGIWAGG
-327 QKDEIPTLMTFER
+327 MKDEIPTLMTFAR
-340 AAIAPDAELGY
+340 AAVAPDAELGY
-351 PYQGMTCWM
+351 PYQGMTCWI

-367 VNMNGQ
+367 VNLDGA
-373 RVCCETSPYDYPLFV
+373 RVCCETAPYDYPLHV
-388 ASHQPGHKL
+388 AALQPECKL
-397 ASIWDSDYQNQIVSF
+397 ASIWDSDYQNQIVAF
-412 HTIGCSRINLSETV
+412 HTIGCSRINMSDTV
-426 NPDGVPTGVGLSFPA
+426 DAAGVPTGEGLSFPA
-441 NDMMIGAAIEAGIIQ
+441 CDMMIGAAMEAGIVQ
-456 QADTIEELAEKLLI
+456 QADTIEELAEKLRV
-470 DPAALTAT
+470 DPAGLTAT

-498 KDLFALSKPPYFGS
+498 KDLLPLSKPPYFGAF
-512 YFGGHVLCT
+512 FGGHVLCT
-521 IDGLRID
+521 LDGLRID
-528 EHMRVVNADNQ
+528 EHMRVLSTDRK
-539 PIDGLYAVGNCSGSM
+539 PIEGLYAVGNCSGSV
-554 YAGSYPEL
+554 YAATYPEL

>member
-101 AGHGSIKSNIG
+101 AGHGSIKSDIG
-112 IIGARIDA
+112 VIGTRIDT
-120 DCGVEVDPMK
+120 VEVDPFQM
-130 VLDEHTRYT
+130 LNEHTRYA
-139 NGWCDPRVTRVWVRE
+139 NGWCDPRVTRVWATE
-154 SGETF
+154 SGATF
-159 DWICDSIAEFGAT
+159 DWISDSIAEFGAT
-172 PFFEYDVDEGMHG
+172 PYFEYDVDEGTHG
-185 VWPVYPVEHGF
+185 VWPVYPTDHGF
-196 HYTYTEEEQAKADEA
+196 HYTYTEEEQAKADAA
-211 VAQSGDPAAA
+211 VAESGDPAAA
-221 MGILPQVGDYVL
+221 QGILPQVGDYML
-233 RKAEEWGADLR
+233 KKAEEWGADLR
-244 YETQLLQ
+244 YETPFVQ
-251 LAQDDAGKVTGAYAQ
+251 LAQDENGKVTGAYA
-266 IKDGV
+266 KTGDGY

-285 GYEADPELLVEL
+285 GYEANPDLLAEL
-297 NPAAAAIGGVS
+297 NPDAAAIGGVS
-308 MAQAGC
+308 MTQAGC
-314 NGEGIKAGIWVGG
+314 EGDGIKAGIWAGG
-327 QKDEIPTLMTFER
+327 MKDEIPTLMTFAR
-340 AAIAPDAELGY
+340 AAVAPDAELGY
-351 PYQGMTCWM
+351 PYQGMTCWI

-367 VNMNGQ
+367 VNLDGA
-373 RVCCETSPYDYPLFV
+373 RVCCETAPYDYPLHV
-388 ASHQPGHKL
+388 AALQPEYKL
-397 ASIWDSDYQNQIVSF
+397 ASIWDSDYQNQIVAF
-412 HTIGCSRINLSETV
+412 HTIGCSRINMSDTV
-426 NPDGVPTGVGLSFPA
+426 DAAGVPTGEGLSFPA
-441 NDMMIGAAIEAGIIQ
+441 CDMMIGAAMEAGIVQ
-456 QADTIEELAEKLLI
+456 QADTIEELAEKLRV
-470 DPAALTAT
+470 DPAGLTAT

-498 KDLFALSKPPYFGS
+498 KDLLPLSKPPYFGAF
-512 YFGGHVLCT
+512 FGGHVLCT
-521 IDGLRID
+521 LDGLRID
-528 EHMRVVNADNQ
+528 EHMRVLSTDRK
-539 PIDGLYAVGNCSGSM
+539 PIEGLYAVGNCSGSV
-554 YAGSYPEL
+554 YAATYPEL

>member
-18 GAAAFAGTLSACAP
+18 GAAAFAGALSACAP

-82 TATAAAAEKGMNVI
+82 TAAAAAAEKGMNVI

-101 AGHGSIKSNIG
+101 AGHGSIKSDIG
-112 IIGARIDA
+112 VIGTRIDT
-120 DCGVEVDPMK
+120 VEVDPLQM
-130 VLDEHTRYT
+130 LNEHTRYA
-139 NGWCDPRVTRVWVRE
+139 NGWCDPRVTRVWATE
-154 SGETF
+154 SGATF
-159 DWICDSIAEFGAT
+159 DWISDPIAEFGAT
-172 PFFEYDVDEGMHG
+172 PYFEYDVDEGTHG
-185 VWPVYPVEHGF
+185 VWPVYPTDHGF
-196 HYTYTEEEQAKADEA
+196 HYTYTEEEQAKADAA
-211 VAQSGDPAAA
+211 VAESGDPAAA
-221 MGILPQVGDYVL
+221 QGILPQVGDYML
-233 RKAEEWGADLR
+233 KKAEEWGADLR
-244 YETQLLQ
+244 YETPFVQ
-251 LAQDDAGKVTGAYAQ
+251 LAQDENGKVTGAYAK
-266 IKDGV
+266 IGDGC

-285 GYEADPELLVEL
+285 GYEANPDLLAEL
-297 NPAAAAIGGVS
+297 NPDAAAIGGVS
-308 MAQAGC
+308 MTQAGC
-314 NGEGIKAGIWVGG
+314 EGEGIKAGIWAGG
-327 QKDEIPTLMTFER
+327 MKDEIPTLMTFAR
-340 AAIAPDAELGY
+340 AAVAPDAELGY
-351 PYQGMTCWM
+351 PYQGMTCWI

-367 VNMNGQ
+367 VNLDGA
-373 RVCCETSPYDYPLFV
+373 RVCCETAPYDYPLHV
-388 ASHQPGHKL
+388 AALQPEYKL
-397 ASIWDSDYQNQIVSF
+397 ASIWDSDYQNQIVAF
-412 HTIGCSRINLSETV
+412 HTIGCSRINMSDTV
-426 NPDGVPTGVGLSFPA
+426 DAAGVPTGEGLSFPA
-441 NDMMIGAAIEAGIIQ
+441 CDMMIGAAMEAGIVQ
-456 QADTIEELAEKLLI
+456 QADTIEELAEKLRV
-470 DPAALTAT
+470 DPAGLTAT

-498 KDLFALSKPPYFGS
+498 KDLLPLSKPPYFGAF
-512 YFGGHVLCT
+512 FGGHVLCT
-521 IDGLRID
+521 LDGLRID
-528 EHMRVVNADNQ
+528 EHMRVLNTERK
-539 PIDGLYAVGNCSGSM
+539 PIEGLYAVGNCSGSM

>member
-18 GAAAFAGTLSACAP
+18 GAAAFAGALSACAP

-82 TATAAAAEKGMNVI
+82 TAAAAAAEKGMNVI

-101 AGHGSIKSNIG
+101 AGHGSIKSDIG
-112 IIGARIDA
+112 VIGTRIDT
-120 DCGVEVDPMK
+120 VEVDPLQM
-130 VLDEHTRYT
+130 LNEHTRYA
-139 NGWCDPRVTRVWVRE
+139 NGWCDPHVTRVWATE
-154 SGETF
+154 SGATF
-159 DWICDSIAEFGAT
+159 DWISDSIAEFGAT
-172 PFFEYDVDEGMHG
+172 PYFEYDVDEGTHG
-185 VWPVYPVEHGF
+185 VWPVYPTDHGF
-196 HYTYTEEEQAKADEA
+196 HYTYTEEEQAKADAA
-211 VAQSGDPAAA
+211 VAESGDPAAA
-221 MGILPQVGDYVL
+221 QGILPQVGDYML
-233 RKAEEWGADLR
+233 KKAEEWGADLR
-244 YETQLLQ
+244 YETPFVQ
-251 LAQDDAGKVTGAYAQ
+251 LAQDENGKVTGAYAK
-266 IKDGV
+266 IGDGC

-285 GYEADPELLVEL
+285 GYEANPDLLAEL
-297 NPAAAAIGGVS
+297 NPDAAAIGGVS
-308 MAQAGC
+308 MTQAGC
-314 NGEGIKAGIWVGG
+314 EGEGIKAGIWAGG
-327 QKDEIPTLMTFER
+327 MKDEIPTLMTFAR
-340 AAIAPDAELGY
+340 AAVAPDAELGY
-351 PYQGMTCWM
+351 PYQGMTCWI

-367 VNMNGQ
+367 VNLDGA
-373 RVCCETSPYDYPLFV
+373 RVCCETAPYDYPLHV
-388 ASHQPGHKL
+388 AALQPEYKL
-397 ASIWDSDYQNQIVSF
+397 ASIWDSDYQNQIVAF
-412 HTIGCSRINLSETV
+412 HTIGCSRINMSDTV
-426 NPDGVPTGVGLSFPA
+426 DAAGVPTGEGLSFPA
-441 NDMMIGAAIEAGIIQ
+441 CDMMIGAAMEAGIVQ
-456 QADTIEELAEKLLI
+456 QADTIEELAEKLRV
-470 DPAALTAT
+470 DPAGLTAT

-498 KDLFALSKPPYFGS
+498 KDLLPLSKPPYFGAF
-512 YFGGHVLCT
+512 FGGHVLCT
-521 IDGLRID
+521 LDGLRID
-528 EHMRVVNADNQ
+528 EHMRVLNTERK
-539 PIDGLYAVGNCSGSM
+539 PIEGLYAVGNCSGSM

>member
-32 SAPQET
+32 SAPPET

-101 AGHGSIKSNIG
+101 AGHGSIKSDIG
-112 IIGARIDA
+112 VIGTRIDT
-120 DCGVEVDPMK
+120 VEVDPFQM
-130 VLDEHTRYT
+130 LNEHTRYA
-139 NGWCDPRVTRVWVRE
+139 NGWCDPRVTRVWATE
-154 SGETF
+154 SGATF
-159 DWICDSIAEFGAT
+159 DWISDSIAEFGAT
-172 PFFEYDVDEGMHG
+172 PYFEYDVDEGTHG
-185 VWPVYPVEHGF
+185 VWPVYPTDHGF
-196 HYTYTEEEQAKADEA
+196 HYTYTEEEQAKADAA
-211 VAQSGDPAAA
+211 VAESGDPAAA
-221 MGILPQVGDYVL
+221 QGILPQVGDYML
-233 RKAEEWGADLR
+233 KKAEEWGADLR
-244 YETQLLQ
+244 YETPFVQ
-251 LAQDDAGKVTGAYAQ
+251 LAQDENGKVTGAYA
-266 IKDGV
+266 KTGDGY

-285 GYEADPELLVEL
+285 GYEANPDLLAEL
-297 NPAAAAIGGVS
+297 NPDAAAIGGVS
-308 MAQAGC
+308 MTQAGC
-314 NGEGIKAGIWVGG
+314 EGDGIKAGIWVGG
-327 QKDEIPTLMTFER
+327 MKDEIPTLMTFAR
-340 AAIAPDAELGY
+340 AAVAPDAELGY
-351 PYQGMTCWM
+351 PYQGMTCWI

-367 VNMNGQ
+367 VNLDGA
-373 RVCCETSPYDYPLFV
+373 RVCCETAPYDYPLHV
-388 ASHQPGHKL
+388 AALQPEYKL
-397 ASIWDSDYQNQIVSF
+397 ASIWDSDYQNQIVAF
-412 HTIGCSRINLSETV
+412 HTIGCSRINMSDTV
-426 NPDGVPTGVGLSFPA
+426 DAAGVPTGEGLSFPA
-441 NDMMIGAAIEAGIIQ
+441 CDMMIGAAMEARIVQ
-456 QADTIEELAEKLLI
+456 QADTIEELAEKLRV
-470 DPAALTAT
+470 DPAGLTAT

-498 KDLFALSKPPYFGS
+498 KDLLPLSKPPYFGAF
-512 YFGGHVLCT
+512 FGGHVLCT
-521 IDGLRID
+521 LDGLRID
-528 EHMRVVNADNQ
+528 EHMRVLSTDRK
-539 PIDGLYAVGNCSGSM
+539 PIEGLYAVGNCSGSV
-554 YAGSYPEL
+554 YAATYPEL

>member
-18 GAAAFAGTLSACAP
+18 GAAAFAGALSACAP

-82 TATAAAAEKGMNVI
+82 TAAAAAAEKGMNVI

-101 AGHGSIKSNIG
+101 AGHGSIKSDIG
-112 IIGARIDA
+112 VIGTRIDT
-120 DCGVEVDPMK
+120 VEVDPLQM
-130 VLDEHTRYT
+130 LNEHTRYA
-139 NGWCDPRVTRVWVRE
+139 NGWCDPRVTRVWATE
-154 SGETF
+154 SGATF
-159 DWICDSIAEFGAT
+159 DWISDSIAEFGAT
-172 PFFEYDVDEGMHG
+172 PYFEYDVDEGTHG
-185 VWPVYPVEHGF
+185 VWPVYPTDHGF
-196 HYTYTEEEQAKADEA
+196 HYTYTEEEQAKADAA
-211 VAQSGDPAAA
+211 VAESGDPAAA
-221 MGILPQVGDYVL
+221 QGILPQVGDYML
-233 RKAEEWGADLR
+233 KKAEEWGADLR
-244 YETQLLQ
+244 YETPFVQ
-251 LAQDDAGKVTGAYAQ
+251 LAQDENGKVTGAYAK
-266 IKDGV
+266 IGDGC

-285 GYEADPELLVEL
+285 GYEANPDLLAEL
-297 NPAAAAIGGVS
+297 NPDAAAIGGVS
-308 MAQAGC
+308 MTQAGC
-314 NGEGIKAGIWVGG
+314 EGEGIKAGIWAGG
-327 QKDEIPTLMTFER
+327 MKDEIPTLMTFAR
-340 AAIAPDAELGY
+340 AAVAPDAELGY
-351 PYQGMTCWM
+351 PYQGMTCWI

-367 VNMNGQ
+367 VNLDGA
-373 RVCCETSPYDYPLFV
+373 RVCCETAPYDYPLHV
-388 ASHQPGHKL
+388 AALQPEYKL
-397 ASIWDSDYQNQIVSF
+397 ASIWDSDYQNQIVAF
-412 HTIGCSRINLSETV
+412 HTIGCSRINMSDTV
-426 NPDGVPTGVGLSFPA
+426 DAAGVPTGKGLSFPA
-441 NDMMIGAAIEAGIIQ
+441 CDMMIGAAMEAGIVQ
-456 QADTIEELAEKLLI
+456 QADTIEELAEKLRV
-470 DPAALTAT
+470 DPAGLTAT

-498 KDLFALSKPPYFGS
+498 KDLLPLSKPPYFGAF
-512 YFGGHVLCT
+512 FGGHVLCT
-521 IDGLRID
+521 LDGLRID
-528 EHMRVVNADNQ
+528 EHMRVLNTERK
-539 PIDGLYAVGNCSGSM
+539 PIEGLYAVGNCSGSM